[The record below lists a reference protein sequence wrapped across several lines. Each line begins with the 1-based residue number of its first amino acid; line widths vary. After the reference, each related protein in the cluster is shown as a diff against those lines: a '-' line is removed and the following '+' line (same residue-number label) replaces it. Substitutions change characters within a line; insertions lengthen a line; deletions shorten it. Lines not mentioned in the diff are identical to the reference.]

1 MNVGDTSLGGTRKDF
16 PETVLDVVRRASDAS
31 PDVQRLGLEDLC
43 KRYWKP
49 AYHYFRVAWAKSNED
64 AKDLAQSFFVWIAEP
79 GVLKRFDPRRGG
91 FRAFLKALLRHF
103 VQHHDEALG
112 RLKRGGGRAILTLD
126 PEVAPAIPDPRAR
139 GPADAFEADWRKAL
153 IDQAVESVRERLRS
167 ESKGVKFELFEAY
180 YLVDGQERPTYDAL
194 ARKFGLKPGEV
205 QHYLADVRAEVRLQI
220 RAQIAESAGGPAEIE
235 EEWNAFLGS

>member
-1 MNVGDTSLGGTRKDF
+1 MNVGDTSLGGSRKEF

-43 KRYWKP
+43 RRYWKP

-79 GVLKRFDPRRGG
+79 GVLKRYDPERGG

-112 RLKRGGGRAILTLD
+112 RLKRGGGRAALPLNED
-126 PEVAPAIPDPRAR
+126 VAPALAGPDA
-139 GPADAFEADWRKAL
+139 AFEADWRKAL
-153 IDQAVESVRERLRS
+153 IDQAVEDTRERLRS
-167 ESKGVKFELFEAY
+167 ESKGVKFQLFEAY
-180 YLVDGQERPTYDAL
+180 YLVDGGERPTYDAL
-194 ARKFGLKPGEV
+194 ARRFGLKPGEV
-205 QHYLADVRAEVRLQI
+205 QHYLADVRAEVRRQI
-220 RAQIAESAGGPAEIE
+220 RSQLEEATSGPGELE
-235 EEWNAFLGS
+235 EEWNALFGS